1 MAEQQTRADRSP
13 LPRERT
19 NELAAETS
27 REERIAVAAY
37 YNAEREGFQK
47 DREMDYWLEAEAQ
60 IDSMAAGSGVKHEA
74 ALAAAQATDT
84 SVEIP
89 SAGSSDPEPERI
101 EANDVKRI
109 AKELGVSAARL
120 RVAIQRVGP
129 ILEDVKQFLQNPEAK

>member
-19 NELAAETS
+19 NELAADTS

-37 YNAEREGFQK
+37 YNAEREGFQR

-74 ALAAAQATDT
+74 ALAAEQASDVP
-84 SVEIP
+84 VETASI
-89 SAGSSDPEPERI
+89 ASSDPEPERI
-101 EANDVKRI
+101 EANDVKR
-109 AKELGVSAARL
+109 R
-120 RVAIQRVGP
+120 
-129 ILEDVKQFLQNPEAK
+129 